1 MAVGPYVGQFVRDSV
16 FYALRQ
22 AQHEGRL
29 PIGWDVSKLVVSPED
44 ARALWAVRVLDGAE
58 LNGYQFDW
66 HAHNWVTVRAPDMRT
81 LFEFDCQ
88 DRMTT
93 RISTALALVSVNS
106 SLDPDASAGRP

>member
-1 MAVGPYVGQFVRDSV
+1 
-16 FYALRQ
+16 
-22 AQHEGRL
+22 
-29 PIGWDVSKLVVSPED
+29 
-44 ARALWAVRVLDGAE
+44 
-58 LNGYQFDW
+58 
-66 HAHNWVTVRAPDMRT
+66 MRT